1 MAIQLRRSLTE
12 PDSLR
17 RVIPFLP
24 AAIVIAG
31 WVAWAHFDGAYFP
44 DAWYPSALAA
54 LGLLAV
60 TILGTGRIV
69 PASRPAQAAL
79 AAFAALVAWSFL
91 SLAWSASP
99 GAGWESSNKLLL
111 YLAVLWTVSLL
122 PWTPSSARVALGL
135 WVAGVVA
142 VCAVSLLGAT
152 TGSLADYFIEGR
164 YLDPIGYSNGVSAL
178 PVMAFFPALWL
189 CSRRDAGIAERV
201 CFLAAAVFLIEFA
214 LLPQSRAAVI
224 GFVVGT
230 LVFVAVFPSRL
241 RLIPPL
247 LVVAAAVALS
257 IGTIYDVYTVGV
269 DLAEATEAGRVPV
282 GLDLGAALDDAV
294 RATFFAAFG
303 AAALGMLWAAVEGAV
318 SPGERSMR
326 RARIGVAAAIAAAL
340 LASLALA
347 AVNAGSIAGEIDD
360 RWQTF
365 KASEDVPRS
374 DGARLISSES
384 DQRYDYWR
392 VAVDQFRRTPV
403 AGAGAGSYEAIYSA
417 ERRFEKPS
425 KYTHDIWL
433 RALADGGLVALA
445 LLLAYLAAVAIGL
458 AGAWGRLG
466 ELGRGLIAACAAISV
481 YFFAHASFDWL
492 EEFPAL
498 AAPALALPLVG
509 IVAGVG
515 AGAAPRM
522 SRGTRYATAAVL
534 GTLFV
539 AASASLLFPY
549 LSQRHLE
556 RGAEIGLGDVAA
568 AREELD
574 RAATLNPISP
584 EPRLRA
590 GTILVAAHR
599 PEAAAE
605 EFRRALEVEEHWYA
619 HFELALLYAQAGRRR
634 AALQEIAQARALDSH
649 DPFVAEALFRI
660 RRGRPIDAAAFNMHI
675 QQFEAQRFTRPE
687 R

>member
-1 MAIQLRRSLTE
+1 LTE

-24 AAIVIAG
+24 AAIAIAA

-44 DAWYPSALAA
+44 NAWYPSALAA

-60 TILGTGRIV
+60 TVLGTGRLV
-69 PASRPAQAAL
+69 PVSRPAQAAL
-79 AAFAALVAWSFL
+79 AAFAALVAWNFV

-111 YLAVLWTVSLL
+111 YLALVWTVSLL

-142 VCAVSLLGAT
+142 VCAISLLSAT

-189 CSRRDAGIAERV
+189 CSRRDSGIAERV

-224 GFVVGT
+224 GFVAGI
-230 LVFVAVFPSRL
+230 LVFVCVFPSRL
-241 RLIPPL
+241 RLVPPL

-257 IGTIYDVYTVGV
+257 IGTIYDVYTVGI

-294 RATFFAAFG
+294 RVMFFAAFG
-303 AAALGMLWAAVEGAV
+303 AAALGMLWAALEGTAL
-318 SPGERSMR
+318 SPGEGSIR
-326 RARIGVAAAIAAAL
+326 RVRVGVGGAIATVL
-340 LASLALA
+340 VVCLALA
-347 AVNAGSIAGEIDD
+347 AINAGNIADDIGD

-365 KASEDVPRS
+365 KSSEDVPRT

-417 ERRFEKPS
+417 ERRFDKPS

-433 RALADGGLVALA
+433 RALAEGGLVAFA
-445 LLLAYLAAVAIGL
+445 LLLAYLAAIATGLVVA
-458 AGAWGRLG
+458 WRRLD

-481 YFFAHASFDWL
+481 YFFVHASFDWL

-509 IVAGVG
+509 IVAGGGSRTLPRVG
-515 AGAAPRM
+515 RGA
-522 SRGTRYATAAVL
+522 RYAIAAIL

-539 AASASLLFPY
+539 VAFASLVFPY
-549 LSQRHLE
+549 LSQRHLD
-556 RGAEIGLGDVAA
+556 RGAEIGLGNVAA
-568 AREELD
+568 ARVELD
-574 RAATLNPISP
+574 RAAELNPLSP

-599 PEAAAE
+599 PGAAAE
-605 EFRRALEVEEHWYA
+605 EFRRALEVEDHWYA
-619 HFELALLYAQAGRRR
+619 RFELALLYAQAGRHR
-634 AALQEIAQARALDSH
+634 AALQEIAQARTLDRH

>member
-1 MAIQLRRSLTE
+1 MTE
-12 PDSLR
+12 SDSLR
-17 RVIPFLP
+17 RAIPFLP

-31 WVAWAHFDGAYFP
+31 WVVWAHFDGAYFP
-44 DAWYPSALAA
+44 NAWYPSALAA

-60 TILGTGRIV
+60 TVLGTGRIV
-69 PASRPAQAAL
+69 PVSRPAQAAL
-79 AAFAALVAWSFL
+79 AAFAALVAWNFA
-91 SLAWSASP
+91 SLAWSTSP

-111 YLAVLWTVSLL
+111 YLALLWTVSLL
-122 PWTPSSARVALGL
+122 PWTPSSARIALGL

-142 VCAVSLLGAT
+142 VCAVSLLSAT

-178 PVMAFFPALWL
+178 PAMAFFPALWL

-224 GFVVGT
+224 GFAAGI
-230 LVFVAVFPSRL
+230 LVFVCVFPRRL

-247 LVVAAAVALS
+247 LVVAGAVALS
-257 IGTIYDVYTVGV
+257 IGTIYDVYTVGI

-294 RATFFAAFG
+294 RITFFAAFG
-303 AAALGMLWAAVEGAV
+303 AAVLGMIWAAVEGTA

-326 RARIGVAAAIAAAL
+326 RVRVGVGGTIAAVLVVA
-340 LASLALA
+340 LALA
-347 AVNAGSIAGEIDD
+347 AVNAGSIADGIGD

-365 KASEDVPRS
+365 KSSEDVPRT

-417 ERRFEKPS
+417 ERHFDKPS

-433 RALADGGLVALA
+433 RALAEGGLVAFA
-445 LLLAYLAAVAIGL
+445 LLLAYLAAIATGLVVA
-458 AGAWGRLG
+458 WRRLD
-466 ELGRGLIAACAAISV
+466 ELGRGMIAACAAISV
-481 YFFAHASFDWL
+481 YFFVHASFDWL

-498 AAPALALPLVG
+498 AAPALALPLIG
-509 IVAGVG
+509 IVAAGGSAALPRVG
-515 AGAAPRM
+515 RGA
-522 SRGTRYATAAVL
+522 RYAIAAVL

-539 AASASLLFPY
+539 AAFASLVFPY
-549 LSQRHLE
+549 LSQRHLD
-556 RGAEIGLGDVAA
+556 RGAEIGLGNVVA
-568 AREELD
+568 AREELG
-574 RAATLNPISP
+574 RAAALNPLSP

-590 GTILVAAHR
+590 GTILVAGHR
-599 PEAAAE
+599 PGAAAE
-605 EFRRALEVEEHWYA
+605 EFRRALEVEDHWYA
-619 HFELALLYAQAGRRR
+619 HFELALLYAQAGRHR
-634 AALQEIAQARALDSH
+634 AALQEIAQARTLDRH
-649 DPFVAEALFRI
+649 DPFVAEALFKI
-660 RRGRPIDAAAFNMHI
+660 RRGRPIDAAAFNMRI
-675 QQFEAQRFTRPE
+675 QQFEAQRFTRPG

>member
-1 MAIQLRRSLTE
+1 VAIYPRRSLTE

-17 RVIPFLP
+17 RAIPFLP

-44 DAWYPSALAA
+44 SAWYPSALAA

-60 TILGTGRIV
+60 TVLGTGRIV
-69 PASRPAQAAL
+69 PVSRPAQAAL
-79 AAFAALVAWSFL
+79 AAFVALVAWSFV
-91 SLAWSASP
+91 SLAWSTSP

-111 YLAVLWTVSLL
+111 YLALIWTVSLL

-142 VCAVSLLGAT
+142 VCAISLLSAT

-178 PVMAFFPALWL
+178 PAMAFFPALWL

-224 GFVVGT
+224 GFGVGI
-230 LVFVAVFPSRL
+230 LVFVCVFPSRL

-247 LVVAAAVALS
+247 LVIAAAVALS

-269 DLAEATEAGRVPV
+269 DLAEATEAGQVPV

-294 RATFFAAFG
+294 RITFFAAFG
-303 AAALGMLWAAVEGAV
+303 AAALGMLWAAG
-318 SPGERSMR
+318 PGERSMR
-326 RARIGVAAAIAAAL
+326 RVQIGVGGAIAAVL
-340 LASLALA
+340 VVSLALA
-347 AVNAGSIAGEIDD
+347 AVNAGSIADGIGD

-365 KASEDVPRS
+365 KSSEDVPRT

-417 ERRFEKPS
+417 ERHFDKPS

-433 RALADGGLVALA
+433 RALAEGGLVAFA
-445 LLLAYLAAVAIGL
+445 LLLAYLAAIAAGLVVA
-458 AGAWGRLG
+458 WRRLG
-466 ELGRGLIAACAAISV
+466 ELGRGLIAACAAISA
-481 YFFAHASFDWL
+481 YFFVHASFDWL

-509 IVAGVG
+509 IVAGGGSAALPRAGRG
-515 AGAAPRM
+515 A
-522 SRGTRYATAAVL
+522 RYAIAAAL

-539 AASASLLFPY
+539 AALASLAFPY
-549 LSQRHLE
+549 LSQRHLD

-574 RAATLNPISP
+574 RAASLNPLSP

-599 PEAAAE
+599 PAAAAE
-605 EFRRALEVEEHWYA
+605 EFRRALEVEDHWYA

-634 AALQEIAQARALDSH
+634 AALQEIAQARALDRH
-649 DPFVAEALFRI
+649 DPFVAEAILKI